1 MGLVRAAVFA
11 SIVAIGGAAYV
22 YRDDVIRE
30 VGPYVGMGSAAKAA
44 ESQASPAAGAQPQ
57 GRRGRANP
65 GGNVPVVVTT
75 VGKKPMSVVIEA
87 VGTVQAIASI
97 QIKPRIDSQIM
108 KVNVEEGALVK
119 EGQLL
124 FELDNRTLKAQL
136 GMIEAQIRKTQTQ
149 IQQAKRDNERADG
162 LLSKGAGTAV
172 QRDTSATNL
181 KSLEAQ
187 LEADEASRDATLT
200 QLSYTEIRA
209 PVSGRIGSINSKA
222 GTVVRVADNTAT
234 ATLAVINQV
243 DPIFVS
249 FALPQVLLPDLRAA
263 MAKGPV
269 RVDAIVSDKRQS
281 GTMAFIENTVDPN
294 TGTVTAKA
302 RINNSNEGLWPG
314 QFVKVEVILGV
325 EPEAIAVTAAAVQ
338 LGPQGPYIFVVKDGV
353 AEVRPVVIKRTQSG
367 ESVIGSGLAEGESVV
382 VDGQLRLVNG
392 APVAIRP
399 PPGAPAPASPGP
411 SGNPGSS
418 GPSGPSG
425 NSAPSGTAA
434 PTAPNTA
441 ARPRG

>member
-1 MGLVRAAVFA
+1 M
-11 SIVAIGGAAYV
+11 
-22 YRDDVIRE
+22 
-30 VGPYVGMGSAAKAA
+30 
-44 ESQASPAAGAQPQ
+44 
-57 GRRGRANP
+57 
-65 GGNVPVVVTT
+65 
-75 VGKKPMSVVIEA
+75 
-87 VGTVQAIASI
+87 
-97 QIKPRIDSQIM
+97 
-108 KVNVEEGALVK
+108 
-119 EGQLL
+119 
-124 FELDNRTLKAQL
+124 
-136 GMIEAQIRKTQTQ
+136 
-149 IQQAKRDNERADG
+149 
-162 LLSKGAGTAV
+162 
-172 QRDTSATNL
+172 
-181 KSLEAQ
+181 
-187 LEADEASRDATLT
+187 
-200 QLSYTEIRA
+200 
-209 PVSGRIGSINSKA
+209 SGRIGSINSKA

>member
-1 MGLVRAAVFA
+1 MGFVRAAVFA

-22 YRDDVIRE
+22 YRDDVVRE
-30 VGPYVGMGSAAKAA
+30 VGPHIGMGTTAKAA

-65 GGNVPVVVTT
+65 GGSVPVVVTT
-75 VGKKPMSVVIEA
+75 IGKKPMSVTIEA

-97 QIKPRIDSQIM
+97 QIKPRMDSQIM

-136 GMIEAQIRKTQTQ
+136 GVIEAQIRKTQAQ
-149 IQQAKRDNERADG
+149 IEQAKRDNERADG
-162 LLSKGAGTAV
+162 LLNKGAGTAV
-172 QRDTSATNL
+172 QRDNSATAL
-181 KSLEAQ
+181 KALEAQ
-187 LEADEASRDATLT
+187 LQSDEANRDATVT

-209 PVSGRIGSINSKA
+209 PVSGRIGSVSSKA

-269 RVDAIVSDKRQS
+269 RVDAIATDGKRQS

-294 TGTVTAKA
+294 TGTVTGKA
-302 RINNSNEGLWPG
+302 RIDNGNEGLWPG
-314 QFVKVEVILGV
+314 QFVKVEVILGI

-338 LGPQGPYIFVVKDGV
+338 LGPQGPYVFVVKDGV
-353 AEVRPVVIKRTQSG
+353 AEMRPVAIKRTQGG
-367 ESVIGSGLAEGESVV
+367 ESVIGTGLQDGESVV
-382 VDGQLRLVNG
+382 TDGQLRLVNG
-392 APVAIRP
+392 APVTIKP
-399 PPGAPAPASPGP
+399 PAPGPGGAQP
-411 SGNPGSS
+411 ATVP
-418 GPSGPSG
+418 
-425 NSAPSGTAA
+425 TAA
-434 PTAPNTA
+434 PSTAS
-441 ARPRG
+441 RPRG